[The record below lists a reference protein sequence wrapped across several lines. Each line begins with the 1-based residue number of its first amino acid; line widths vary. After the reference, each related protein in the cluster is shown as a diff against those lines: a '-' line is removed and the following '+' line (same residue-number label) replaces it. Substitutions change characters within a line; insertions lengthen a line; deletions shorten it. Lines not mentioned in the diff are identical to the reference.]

1 MSNLQFTDISNFTN
15 NKAIV
20 TFQNKL
26 TSIIDNTGNII
37 LKTIKDFSFEKVLND
52 DIYLVKNNLN
62 AKKGVINLKGELI
75 IKSKYNEIEQVK
87 SFFIAKINNKKVL
100 FH

>member
-1 MSNLQFTDISNFTN
+1 M
-15 NKAIV
+15 
-20 TFQNKL
+20 
-26 TSIIDNTGNII
+26 
-37 LKTIKDFSFEKVLND
+37 
-52 DIYLVKNNLN
+52 
-62 AKKGVINLKGELI
+62 NLKGELI